1 MTGATEPGRV
11 SVATCNVREVATA
24 LENAIDALSDQSVS
38 LPDALRR
45 LLVVAR
51 RIGADTL
58 ADWIGHEL
66 NGYGPSDTLPPYRS
80 CTGLPVALRFVGPY
94 QSSST
99 RTFSVLEMPQELPSI
114 EAVALR
120 EPLGSCVALAALEED
135 PELSLPIYWVTRY
148 RELAHQDKAVHI
160 KMMELDHAAV
170 RFPRTHLLGV
180 LDRVRTMGLELALSL
195 EDVSPDVGSPGG
207 PTVATNLDLARVV
220 SIGTMNVFG
229 AGANVAIGDG
239 AQALQISPGDVSA
252 LLAAAAQYLEDGGVR
267 ELEAAIDE
275 DGKVAG
281 PATRGVLERVRH
293 GAFALVAG
301 VTVNGAYDGLLHLL
315 RMAFP
320 GFGP

>member
-1 MTGATEPGRV
+1 
-11 SVATCNVREVATA
+11 VATA

>member
-1 MTGATEPGRV
+1 M

>member
-1 MTGATEPGRV
+1 M
-11 SVATCNVREVATA
+11 ATA
-24 LENAIDALSDQSVS
+24 LENAVDALSDQSVP

-51 RIGADTL
+51 RIGAGTL

-80 CTGLPVALRFVGPY
+80 TTGLPVALRFVGPY

-99 RTFSVLEMPQELPSI
+99 RTFSVLEMPQELRPSI

-120 EPLGSCVALAALEED
+120 EPLGSCVALAALEQD

-160 KMMELDHAAV
+160 EMMELDHAAL

-180 LDRVRTMGLELALSL
+180 LDRIRTMGLELALSL

-207 PTVATNLDLARVV
+207 PTVATNLELARVV

-239 AQALQISPGDVSA
+239 AQALQITPGDVSA
-252 LLAAAAQYLEDGGVR
+252 LLAAAARYLEDGGVR
-267 ELEAAIDE
+267 ALEVAIEE

-281 PATRGVLERVRH
+281 RATRGVLEKVRN
-293 GAFALVAG
+293 GAFALVG
-301 VTVNGAYDGLLHLL
+301 GMTVNGAYDELLHLL

-320 GFGP
+320 GFSP

>member
-1 MTGATEPGRV
+1 V